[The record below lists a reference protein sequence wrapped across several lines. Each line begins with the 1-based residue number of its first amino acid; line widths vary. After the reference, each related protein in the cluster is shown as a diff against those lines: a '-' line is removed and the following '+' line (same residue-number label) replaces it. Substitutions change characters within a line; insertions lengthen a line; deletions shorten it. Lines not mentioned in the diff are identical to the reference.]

1 MSEPE
6 LFDAGGVRV
15 ALLSGEGP
23 PLGSERDATDV
34 IGGTY
39 GTGAELVAIPVARLD
54 PRFFQLATRIA
65 GNFVQK
71 FVTYGLRV
79 AVVGEIGEE
88 LARSEAL
95 RAFVIES
102 NRGRHLWFVSDRR
115 ELEQRLELSQKG
127 RD

>member
-6 LFDAGGVRV
+6 MIEAGGVRV
-15 ALLSGEGP
+15 ALLPADGP
-23 PLGSERDATDV
+23 PLGSERDATEI
-34 IGGTY
+34 IGSLY
-39 GTGAELVAIPVARLD
+39 GSGAELVAIPAGRLD
-54 PRFFQLATRIA
+54 PSFFRLATRTA

-88 LARSEAL
+88 TGRSEAL
-95 RAFVIES
+95 RAFVVES
-102 NRGRHLWFVSDRR
+102 NRGKHLWFVADRR
-115 ELEQRLELSQKG
+115 ELEARLELSQKG